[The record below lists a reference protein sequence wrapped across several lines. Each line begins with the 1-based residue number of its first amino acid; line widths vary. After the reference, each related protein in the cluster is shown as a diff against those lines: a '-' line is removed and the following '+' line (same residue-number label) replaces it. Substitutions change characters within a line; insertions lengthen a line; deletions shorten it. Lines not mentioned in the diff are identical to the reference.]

1 MKHLTFDV
9 GTNFDK
15 NLINVIAE
23 NNKNNQFSSV
33 FGKLKTDFLGGGRS
47 SAFLPDI
54 TMEELRDYIELLKE
68 AGFNQIE
75 VSAEFGREDIEKQT
89 ERWFFKCSI

>member
-1 MKHLTFDV
+1 MLNINTFI
-9 GTNFDK
+9 FDES
-15 NLINVIAE
+15 INAYKKVNE
-23 NNKNNQFSSV
+23 LHKERTY
-33 FGKLKTDFLGGGRS
+33 K
-47 SAFLPDI
+47 
-54 TMEELRDYIELLKE
+54 LRDYIELLKE

>member
-1 MKHLTFDV
+1 M
-9 GTNFDK
+9 
-15 NLINVIAE
+15 NLRI
-23 NNKNNQFSSV
+23 K
-33 FGKLKTDFLGGGRS
+33 K
-47 SAFLPDI
+47 
-54 TMEELRDYIELLKE
+54 LLKE

>member
-33 FGKLKTDFLGGGRS
+33 FGKLKTDFGWRTFFSLFARYYYGGIKR
-47 SAFLPDI
+47 L
-54 TMEELRDYIELLKE
+54 Y
-68 AGFNQIE
+68 
-75 VSAEFGREDIEKQT
+75 
-89 ERWFFKCSI
+89 

>member
-33 FGKLKTDFLGGGRS
+33 FGKGSIQKCIIKVAEKLNKRLEN
-47 SAFLPDI
+47 LV
-54 TMEELRDYIELLKE
+54 
-68 AGFNQIE
+68 E
-75 VSAEFGREDIEKQT
+75 V
-89 ERWFFKCSI
+89 